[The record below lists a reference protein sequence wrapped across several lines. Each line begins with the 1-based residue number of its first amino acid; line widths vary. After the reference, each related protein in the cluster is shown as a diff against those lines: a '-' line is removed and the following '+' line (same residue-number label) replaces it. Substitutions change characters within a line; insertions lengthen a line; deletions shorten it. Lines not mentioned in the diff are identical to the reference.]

1 MTVPLQVLHEFEL
14 GRRGTV
20 RTTLESF
27 KGKRYASV
35 RLWVE
40 PREQPGAN
48 LIPTSNGLT
57 VPLEYVPELLEATQ
71 ALAAAV
77 KGKAA
82 A

>member
-1 MTVPLQVLHEFEL
+1 MADQVLHEFEL

-20 RTTLESF
+20 RTTLETF
-27 KGKRYASV
+27 KGKKYASV

-40 PREQPGAN
+40 PREQPGAD
-48 LIPTSNGLT
+48 LIPTSKGLT
-57 VPLEYVPELLEATQ
+57 VPLEFVPELQEAIA

-77 KGKAA
+77 GRRAA